1 MNKIL
6 LNYFGCSAPVEDNEQ
21 EFVPMANDPFF
32 ASAKAATE
40 FADTVNPVSEITG
53 MRMNDIDVALNCQD
67 PALRNT
73 LLKGLSKDVD
83 PTQPDNSG
91 LSDDDIATQALPR
104 NLHISDIVNASNE
117 LDEYQDSLAEPEP
130 VSEPEPVP
138 VPQSVLEPVKTE

>member
-6 LNYFGCSAPVEDNEQ
+6 LNYFGCSSSSDDVESD
-21 EFVPMANDPFF
+21 FVPMSNDPFL

-40 FADTVNPVSEITG
+40 FADSVNPVSDVTG

-83 PTQPDNSG
+83 PTQPDNTG
-91 LSDDDIATQALPR
+91 LSDEDIASQALPR
-104 NLHISDIVNASNE
+104 NLHISDIANASND
-117 LDEYQDSLAEPEP
+117 LR
-130 VSEPEPVP
+130 SEERRVGK
-138 VPQSVLEPVKTE
+138 EC